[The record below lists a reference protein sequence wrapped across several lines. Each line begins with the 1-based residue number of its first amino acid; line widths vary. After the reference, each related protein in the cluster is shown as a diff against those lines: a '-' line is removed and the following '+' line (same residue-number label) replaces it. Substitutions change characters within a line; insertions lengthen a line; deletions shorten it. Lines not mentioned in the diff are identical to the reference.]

1 MKTYDA
7 IIFDLDG
14 TLWDASQASSMG
26 WNAALESS
34 DIDWPV
40 SREDI
45 RSVSGKPFDACVTA
59 VFPHM
64 PVADIPALAKTLES
78 YERSFVESDGGD
90 AYPGVV
96 DGVEILQQQYRL
108 FLVSNCQDWYLEA
121 FWKQVPVQRFFEG
134 WDCHGLSGI
143 SKAEM
148 LEGIVARHEL
158 GEAIYIG
165 DTMGDAQASETAAM
179 DFCFVS
185 YGFGS
190 VADSTVTFASFE
202 DLVAGFRGAT
212 AA

>member
-1 MKTYDA
+1 
-7 IIFDLDG
+7 
-14 TLWDASQASSMG
+14 MG

-40 SREDI
+40 SRDAI

-59 VFPHM
+59 LFPH
-64 PVADIPALAKTLES
+64 IPAADSPALTKTLES
-78 YERSFVESDGGD
+78 YERSFVESDGGE
-90 AYPGVV
+90 AYPSVV
-96 DGVEILQQQYRL
+96 DGVETLARQYRL

-121 FWKQVPVQRFFEG
+121 FWKHIPVQSFFEG
-134 WDCHGLSGI
+134 WDCHGMSGI

-148 LEGIVARHEL
+148 LEGIVVRHEL

-165 DTMGDAQASETAAM
+165 DTMGDAQASEAAGM
-179 DFCFVS
+179 DFGFVS

-190 VADSTVTFASFE
+190 VAGADLTFASFG
-202 DLVAGFRGAT
+202 DLLAWFRGAS